1 MKLKYVVG
9 VVVAFVAMVSVSMA
23 QEYILFYG
31 NGCPHCAQVEKYVKD
46 NGIDKKMDID
56 MKEIYFNRNNLADL
70 QMYLEKL
77 NLDTHQIGVPFLVI
91 NNKNECSYVNGSQA
105 IIDFFQ
111 AKLAMVA
118 SSEDENVICN
128 TETCAGLSC
137 EQQTLTTI
145 SPVVKNILKSATS
158 VESWENISS
167 SLSWEATI
175 WSSKNSSKWWFFVI
189 MLPAALSD
197 SINPC
202 AFAVMLLLL
211 SAILSKHKSRRKTL
225 LSGVLFV
232 LAVFISYLAMWLGIF
247 SALASSSNT
256 FVLKL
261 IVWILWV
268 LVWLA
273 NIKDFFR
280 YGKWFVMEVPM
291 RWRPKMQDIIHKV
304 SSPAWAFVV
313 WLVVSVFLLP
323 CSSWPYFTILWFLSS
338 QSKELHS
345 RWFLY
350 LVIYNILFVLPML
363 IIALLVS
370 FGRASVDKLAKLKHQ
385 NTKLIHLIV
394 GILMLG
400 LGAYVLLTM

>member
-1 MKLKYVVG
+1 MKYVIG
-9 VVVAFVAMVSVSMA
+9 IVVAFIAMISVSSA

-31 NGCPHCAQVEKYVKD
+31 NGCPHCAKVEQYIKD
-46 NGIDKKMDID
+46 NKIDQKFDID
-56 MKEIYFNRNNLADL
+56 MKEIYFNRTHLVDL
-70 QMYLEKL
+70 QTYLTKL
-77 NLDTHQIGVPFLVI
+77 HLDTHHIWVPFLVI
-91 NNKNECSYVNGSQA
+91 NNQNECSYVNGSQP

-111 AKLAMVA
+111 AKLDMIVA
-118 SSEDENVICN
+118 LKDENVQCN
-128 TETCAGLSC
+128 TVNCAWLSC
-137 EQQTLTTI
+137 ETQTLPAV
-145 SPVVKNILKSATS
+145 SPVVQNILNNALPLHSGD
-158 VESWENISS
+158 VS
-167 SLSWEATI
+167 SLDDQKISTWL
-175 WSSKNSSKWWFFVI
+175 SKNSSKRGFFVI

-211 SAILSKHKSRRKTL
+211 TTILSRHKSRRKTL
-225 LSGVLFV
+225 LAGWLFA
-232 LAVFISYLAMWLGIF
+232 LAVFISYLAMGLGIF

-261 IVWILWV
+261 IVWVLGI

-291 RWRPKMQDIIHKV
+291 RWRPKMQDIIHRV
-304 SSPAWAFVV
+304 SSPLWAFVV

-345 RWFLY
+345 RWFFY
-350 LVIYNILFVLPML
+350 LVVYNLIFVLPMI
-363 IIALLVS
+363 IIAVLVW
-370 FGRASVDKLAKLKHQ
+370 FERASVDKIAKLKHQ

-394 GILMLG
+394 GLLMLG
-400 LGAYVLLTM
+400 LWAYVLLTI